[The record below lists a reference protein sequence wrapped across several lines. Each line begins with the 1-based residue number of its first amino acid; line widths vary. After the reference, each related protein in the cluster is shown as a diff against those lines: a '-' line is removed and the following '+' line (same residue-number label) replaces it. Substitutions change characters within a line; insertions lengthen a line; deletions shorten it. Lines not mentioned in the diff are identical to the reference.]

1 MSRVYEIADQ
11 YVERFAALHPVA
23 ATGMGVAGHDAE
35 MTDYSPDGAEA
46 IAALR
51 RETRTTLFDAPV
63 EGERDRVAREA
74 MLERLNLDIELHEA
88 GEYLRA
94 LSILGSPLQSIRG
107 CFDLMPRES
116 EQHWHDVAARLR
128 LVPEA
133 LSGYRRTLD
142 EGLRRG
148 LRAAQRQARECA
160 TQCEVWSG
168 RREDARPFFDSLL
181 DAYGEAGIASDALR
195 DDLGQ
200 GARIA
205 TEAYAEMGDYLTVRY
220 LPDAEQRD
228 PVGRD
233 RYQLGVRVY
242 HGTEIELDE
251 TYRWGW
257 EELYRVERELAETAE
272 RIAPGA
278 GVEAAKELLDNDPG
292 GAIEGVEE
300 FRRWMQELQDSTVA
314 AMDGVHFDIPER
326 VKRIEALIAPPGG
339 ALAMYYTGPSED
351 FSRPGRT
358 WYPTGGKSRFPLW
371 REVSIAYHE
380 GVPGHHLQIA
390 TTKHLG
396 EELSRFQRLM
406 GGTSGYVEGWA
417 LYAERLM
424 GELGYL
430 DAPDAYMGMLA
441 AQALRCARVVVD
453 IGMHLE
459 LRIPQGEDYHGG
471 EVWTPELA
479 LPFLEQRSHFPADF
493 LASEVTRYLGIP
505 GQAISY
511 KVGERHWLAARE
523 QARALEGDAFDLK
536 AWHARALN
544 LGPMGLAQME
554 RELGGEGRE
563 PAGA

>member
-23 ATGMGVAGHDAE
+23 ATGMGVPGHDAQ
-35 MTDYSPDGAEA
+35 MSDYSPDGADA
-46 IAALR
+46 IAALA
-51 RETRTTLFDAPV
+51 RETLTALFDAPL
-63 EGERDRVAREA
+63 EGERDRVAREG
-74 MLERLNLDIELHEA
+74 MLERLELDIELHDA
-88 GEYLRA
+88 GEQLRD
-94 LSILGSPLQSIRG
+94 LNILASPLQSIRA

-116 EQHWHDVAARLR
+116 EEHWRNVAARLL
-128 LVPEA
+128 LVPRA
-133 LSGYRRTLD
+133 LSGYRQTLE

-148 LRAAQRQARECA
+148 LRGTRRQAEQCA

-168 RREDARPFFDSLL
+168 QREGASPFFGTLIEAY
-181 DAYGEAGIASDALR
+181 DAAGVGSEALR
-195 DDLGQ
+195 GELER
-200 GARIA
+200 GARMA
-205 TEAYAEMGDYLTVRY
+205 TEAYETMGGYLTERY
-220 LPDAEQRD
+220 LPDAEARD

-242 HGTEIELDE
+242 NGAELELED

-257 EELYRVERELAETAE
+257 DELYRVERELAETAE
-272 RIAPGA
+272 RIAPGE
-278 GVEAAKELLDNDPG
+278 GVEAAKRLLESDPER
-292 GAIEGVEE
+292 AIDGVEQ
-300 FRRWMQELQDSTVA
+300 FRQWMQDLQDTTIA
-314 AMDGVHFDIPER
+314 ELDGAHFDIPQP
-326 VKRIEALIAPPGG
+326 VKRIEAMIAPPGG

-358 WYPTGGKSRFPLW
+358 WYPTGGKTRFPLW
-371 REVSIAYHE
+371 SEVSIAYHE

-430 DAPDAYMGMLA
+430 DTPDYYLGMLA
-441 AQALRCARVVVD
+441 SQALRCARVIVD

-459 LRIPQGEDYHGG
+459 LPIPESESYHGG
-471 EVWTPELA
+471 ECWTPELA
-479 LPFLEQRSHFPADF
+479 LPFLEQRSHFPPDF

-511 KVGERHWLAARE
+511 KVGERHWLEARE
-523 QARALEGDAFDLK
+523 RARDRLGHGFDLK
-536 AWHARALN
+536 AWHAKALD

-554 RELGGEGRE
+554 RELC
-563 PAGA
+563 AG